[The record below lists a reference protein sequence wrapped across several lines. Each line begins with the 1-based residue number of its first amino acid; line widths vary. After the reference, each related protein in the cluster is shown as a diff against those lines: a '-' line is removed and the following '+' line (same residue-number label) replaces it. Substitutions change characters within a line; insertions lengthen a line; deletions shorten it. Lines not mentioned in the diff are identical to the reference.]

1 MSMDI
6 QENPT
11 KVPLSE
17 NAILHQSGVSF
28 FRIFTA
34 YRKEKKIRTEK
45 IVSGVISRRAFLDI
59 EKGKSV
65 LSRENWKFLMHRIGI
80 VTDYFETVVSRKELK
95 DWRCR
100 EDICLSVCEDCK
112 KAKKLL
118 EEYRNSHI
126 KMSNIER
133 QFCLKIEWLLSRNEK
148 SGEELY
154 KLSKDAVCC
163 AVQGDWNENLSVLYV
178 GPEEFE
184 AVLLVVWSLLKKNEL
199 MDAFRLFDQIQRY
212 PKIHNWEPRMR
223 EMICAQIA
231 LIGIK
236 LQ

>member
-148 SGEELY
+148 SDEELY

-163 AVQGDWNENLSVLYV
+163 TVQEDWKENLSVLYV
-178 GPEEFE
+178 GPEELDC
-184 AVLLVVWSLLKKNEL
+184 LLYTS
-199 MDAFRLFDQIQRY
+199 DAADD
-212 PKIHNWEPRMR
+212 
-223 EMICAQIA
+223 
-231 LIGIK
+231 
-236 LQ
+236 

>member
-100 EDICLSVCEDCK
+100 VCLCVK
-112 KAKKLL
+112 IA
-118 EEYRNSHI
+118 R
-126 KMSNIER
+126 R
-133 QFCLKIEWLLSRNEK
+133 QK
-148 SGEELY
+148 SY
-154 KLSKDAVCC
+154 
-163 AVQGDWNENLSVLYV
+163 
-178 GPEEFE
+178 
-184 AVLLVVWSLLKKNEL
+184 
-199 MDAFRLFDQIQRY
+199 
-212 PKIHNWEPRMR
+212 
-223 EMICAQIA
+223 
-231 LIGIK
+231 
-236 LQ
+236 